1 MRKFGILLAAL
12 LTVGACGGGGSYD
25 KVLGTIRIA
34 RDCDDL
40 GGFRNILFMDIV
52 IRDSEEKLIDVMD
65 PNPFN
70 GVNGGFR
77 FCLALFSAEDLPKQD
92 MYIIDAGT
100 RGKFYVDED
109 EITIDEDGEV
119 KLFSLSIG
127 D

>member
-1 MRKFGILLAAL
+1 VRKLGILLAAL

-25 KVLGTIRIA
+25 KVLGSIRID

-40 GGFRNILFMDIV
+40 GGFQNILFMDIV

-65 PNPFN
+65 PNPLN
-70 GVNGGFR
+70 GVLGGGLPW
-77 FCLALFSAEDLPKQD
+77 CTAVFSAKDLPKKD

-100 RGKFYVDED
+100 RGTFYVSED
-109 EITIDEDGEV
+109 EITIDEDGDAS
-119 KLFSLSIG
+119 LFSLSI

>member
-25 KVLGTIRIA
+25 SVSGKIQIG

-40 GGFRNILFMDIV
+40 GGFRNVLFMDIV

-70 GVNGGFR
+70 GISGGLPW
-77 FCLALFSAEDLPKQD
+77 CLALFSAKDLPKQD

-100 RGKFYVDED
+100 RGKFYVSED
-109 EITIDEDGEV
+109 EITIDEDGDAE
-119 KLFSLSIG
+119 LFSLSI